1 MIYIGFRYRYGYG
14 YGYRYRVI
22 WILLVLF
29 CICICIFMCMMFNLI
44 DGFSYYYH
52 KYPRFPRIYNN
63 NRKKNG

>member
-14 YGYRYRVI
+14 YRVI

-29 CICICIFMCMMFNLI
+29 CICIFMCMMFNPI

-52 KYPRFPRIYNN
+52 KYPSPLEYIIITVKTMGN
-63 NRKKNG
+63 

>member
-14 YGYRYRVI
+14 YRVI

-29 CICICIFMCMMFNLI
+29 CICIFMCMMFNPI
-44 DGFSYYYH
+44 DRFSYYYH
-52 KYPRFPRIYNN
+52 IYPSPPRIYNN